1 MQRQTIVLLSLA
13 AVLIGGAVMT
23 WKWLGPTPGAMVVA
37 EKGAQQKAPS
47 AGAQTQDGRVQAAP
61 STGDRA
67 RGSHVASNTHPAA
80 AAPAGEDGGFSLGRS
95 MIDGIRQRV
104 TAKFADLKVRLHLTD
119 QQMQQASQMIEQRL
133 TTAAPLVDKIF
144 DGKDSKEINVAL
156 AALYDGAQAD
166 LQQLFS
172 AEQWAEYQKAQTE
185 ERQTQAD
192 HMAAADLDRLKGSL
206 QLTDQQH
213 EAAYAALYQ
222 NSLEFL
228 QQTQSGLRPP
238 ADLSQFVQ
246 QTAQAKVDALR
257 PVLTA
262 DQFDKYDAGVKKY
275 VRGVQNF
282 LNAPGN
288 P

>member
-1 MQRQTIVLLSLA
+1 MQRKTIAVLGLA
-13 AVLIGGAVMT
+13 AVLAGGAVML
-23 WKWLGPTPGAMVVA
+23 WQWMGPTAGAKVVA
-37 EKGAQQKAPS
+37 DKGAQKKAPMT
-47 AGAQTQDGRVQAAP
+47 GAPAKDGRVKAARAGDVARWTQAAA
-61 STGDRA
+61 DA
-67 RGSHVASNTHPAA
+67 KPAA
-80 AAPAGEDGGFSLGRS
+80 AAQAGEEHGFGLGQS
-95 MIDGIRQRV
+95 MVDGIRQRV
-104 TAKFADLKVRLHLTD
+104 GTKMADLKVRLHLTD
-119 QQMQQASQMIEQRL
+119 QQMQQVSQMIEQRL
-133 TTAAPLVDKIF
+133 TQATPLVEKIF
-144 DGKDSKEINVAL
+144 EGKDSKEINVAL

-172 AEQWAEYQKAQTE
+172 PDQWAAYQKAQTE

-192 HMAAADLDRLKGSL
+192 HMAAADLDRLKTSL

-213 EAAYAALYQ
+213 EAAYAVLYQ
-222 NSLEFL
+222 SSLDFL

-238 ADLSQFVQ
+238 ADLPQFVQ
-246 QTAQAKVDALR
+246 QTAQAKLDALR

-275 VRGVQNF
+275 VRGIQTF

>member
-1 MQRQTIVLLSLA
+1 
-13 AVLIGGAVMT
+13 
-23 WKWLGPTPGAMVVA
+23 
-37 EKGAQQKAPS
+37 
-47 AGAQTQDGRVQAAP
+47 VQAAHA
-61 STGDRA
+61 GDVA
-67 RGSHVASNTHPAA
+67 RWPQAASGAHTAA
-80 AAPAGEDGGFSLGRS
+80 AAQAGEERDFSLGRS
-95 MIDGIRQRV
+95 MIEGIRQRV
-104 TAKFADLKVRLHLTD
+104 AAKLADLKVRLHLTD

-133 TTAAPLVDKIF
+133 TAAAPLVDKIF
-144 DGKDSKEINVAL
+144 DGKDSREINEAL

-166 LQQLFS
+166 MQGLLS
-172 AEQWAEYQKAQTE
+172 AEQWAGYQQGQTE
-185 ERQTQAD
+185 ERQSQAD
-192 HMAAADLDRLKGSL
+192 HMATADLDRLKGSL

-222 NSLEFL
+222 SSLDFL

-246 QTAQAKVDALR
+246 QTAQAKEEALR

-262 DQFDKYDAGVKKY
+262 DQFEKYDAGVKKY
-275 VRGVQNF
+275 VRGIQNF